1 MLSYNP
7 KQDPCARITWYGSES
22 TMIRFE
28 ILDLEGEWNEIAV
41 KTLGNFPTDVKEL
54 YQEMRNF
61 HEEQL

>member
-1 MLSYNP
+1 
-7 KQDPCARITWYGSES
+7 
-22 TMIRFE
+22 MIRFE

-61 HEEQL
+61 HEEQP